1 MKKFLTKLPVL
12 ALLLAVFQLNAQ
24 TDNGGFIVR
33 ISGSATDWNEG
44 ECGWDGS
51 STWGGTIAEDFCTP
65 VVWLYDNPGGGV
77 DSLGCDT
84 VLNDYTGKW
93 VLIRRGVCEFGVK
106 ARDAQRAGAAGF
118 IVLNHYTAAAENSCS
133 TILMGPGAVGA
144 EVTIPGIFASRT
156 MGEALDAAVKAGNGQ
171 AEVCFVLPRLTE
183 PYTTW
188 HYATPVSQVDT
199 ISTMAIRFINR
210 ETSDLTGVVVKADI
224 EDPSGNVTS
233 LSTTIDIAAGL
244 DSLVFFDNYLPVGGV
259 GNYHVTFSNSYYT
272 EGRDSVRTKFLV
284 SQYSFGHDVVAIDA
298 GGVGP
303 TDAQFALANF
313 VIQNAGV
320 CITGPTA
327 ATATHATFGIG
338 NVSVVA
344 TPDPSANLVN
354 VLLYDADANDDGTI
368 DLINSFDDLN
378 NNGIIGVG
386 EYTIDAALA
395 NDALVSVALSD
406 LSGNPGVQLE
416 ARHPYYISLRYDGT
430 LAGTGMSVRFANT
443 LDYNYFGLTD
453 DSGGAAP
460 TTPLYLDQLY
470 SGWGGAEVIERLEL
484 EGFTP
489 GGGNINTKPTPLADS
504 KFVITPNPADVY
516 TKLDLNLDAVNAG
529 VSVALV
535 DFNGRTVQTQ
545 TAKNFQNGQFRFD
558 TAKMPS
564 GNYMMWITTA
574 EGTAVRSVAI
584 CH

>member
-33 ISGSATDWNEG
+33 ISGSETDWKEG

-51 STWGGTIAEDFCTP
+51 STWGGSITSDFCAP

-93 VLIRRGVCEFGVK
+93 VLIRRGTCEFGRK
-106 ARDAQRAGAAGF
+106 ALDAELAGAAGF
-118 IVLNHYTAAAENSCS
+118 IVLNHYATATDNACS

-144 EVTIPGIFASRT
+144 QVTIPGIFASRG

-171 AEVCFVLPRLTE
+171 AEVCFVLPRMTE
-183 PYTTW
+183 PYTVW
-188 HYATPVSQVDT
+188 HYSTPVTQVDEINT
-199 ISTMAIRFINR
+199 FGIRFINR
-210 ETSDLTGVVVKADI
+210 ESSDLTGVVVKADI
-224 EDPSGNVTS
+224 TDPTGAVST

-244 DSLVFFDNYLPVGGV
+244 DSLVQFDSYLPVGGA
-259 GNYHVTFSNSYYT
+259 GNYNVTFSNSFYT
-272 EGRDSVRTKFLV
+272 ESRDSVHTKFLV
-284 SQYSFGHDVVAIDA
+284 SQYSFGHDVVTIDP

-303 TDAQFALANF
+303 TDAQFASSNF
-313 VIQNAGV
+313 VIQNAGI

-327 ATATHATFGIG
+327 GKATHATFGIG

-344 TPDPSANLVN
+344 TPDPTANIVN
-354 VLLYDADANDDGTI
+354 VILYDADANDDGTI

-378 NNGIIGVG
+378 NNGIIGIG
-386 EYTIDAALA
+386 EYTIDAALP
-395 NDALVSVALSD
+395 NDELVSVALSD
-406 LSGNPGVQLE
+406 LTGAAGVQLE
-416 ARHPYYISLRYDGT
+416 AQHPYFISLRYDGT
-430 LAGTGMSVRFANT
+430 LAGTGMCIRFANT

-460 TTPLYLDQLY
+460 ATPLYLDQLY
-470 SGWGGAEVIERLEL
+470 SGWGGAEVIERLEM

-489 GGGNINTKPTPLADS
+489 PAGTINTKPTPLADS

-516 TKLDLNLDAVNAG
+516 TKIDLNLDAVNAG